1 MNIKKMTAKEIA
13 EMSMEQFNKL
23 TAKEAADALK
33 KVRKSVNQR
42 IRRMNE
48 REDVYSPSVKAIK
61 ERGGLK
67 AQHGLNR
74 NETLSELKYG
84 MRFLTSKTSTVT
96 GAKQVQSRI
105 RNDLGIPQTASN
117 TEVAGIYNMFHKL
130 QEEFP
135 TILTEAAG
143 GITYAQNKKRIGRMI
158 RDGLSEKEIRDELE
172 KIYMQNV
179 QNDNNIAESV
189 ANEFSNISL

>member
-1 MNIKKMTAKEIA
+1 MNIKEMTAKEIA

-42 IRRMNE
+42 IRRMAE
-48 REDVYSPSVKAIK
+48 RIDVYSPAVKALE

-67 AQHGLNR
+67 AQRGLNR
-74 NETLSELKYG
+74 NETLAELKFG
-84 MRFLTSKTSTVT
+84 MKFLNYKTSTVT
-96 GAKQVQSRI
+96 GARQVQNRVRS
-105 RNDLGIPQTASN
+105 DLGLSQTASDK
-117 TEVAGIYNMFHKL
+117 EVASIYSMFHKL
-130 QEEFP
+130 QEEYP

-143 GITYAQNKKRIGRMI
+143 GITYAQNKKKIGRLI
-158 RDGLSEKEIRDELE
+158 RNGLNEEEIRKELE

-179 QNDNNIAESV
+179 QNDNSVAEAV
-189 ANEFSNISL
+189 ANEFSNVSL